1 MRFGLVAGVI
11 EEEPAELGQDPSTP
25 WYRRSDIAMKLILLA
40 VAVVVGLFFLMEMLT
55 EEPILGFRVIRM
67 DIKP

>member
-1 MRFGLVAGVI
+1 
-11 EEEPAELGQDPSTP
+11 
-25 WYRRSDIAMKLILLA
+25 MKLILLA